1 MLNLF
6 MEYNCK
12 ILLISL
18 RLIFVQKAFLVG
30 FFWGE
35 LIFVGLIIGGNFAFQ
50 NGLDLAIKKA

>member
-6 MEYNCK
+6 MEYCK
-12 ILLISL
+12 ILIISL
-18 RLIFVQKAFLVG
+18 RLIFVQKALLVG
-30 FFWGE
+30 FFWEE